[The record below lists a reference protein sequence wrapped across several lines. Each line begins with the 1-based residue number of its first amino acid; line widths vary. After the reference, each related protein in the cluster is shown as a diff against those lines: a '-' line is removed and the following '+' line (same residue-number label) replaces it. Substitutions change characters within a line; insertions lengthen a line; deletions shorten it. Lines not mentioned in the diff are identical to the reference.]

1 MSQLERG
8 EQAHCEQE
16 LGAYLQD
23 CEDLVRQ
30 MQLDLQILRN
40 EKYYQVEQLAF
51 RCVRGRI
58 SEGVNVTEKCHRENS
73 E

>member
-8 EQAHCEQE
+8 EQARCEQE

-23 CEDLVRQ
+23 CEALLRQ
-30 MQLDLQILRN
+30 MQLDLQILRD

-51 RCVRGRI
+51 RFVRGRNG
-58 SEGVNVTEKCHRENS
+58 EGVKEKSDSANS

>member
-8 EQAHCEQE
+8 EQARCEQE

-23 CEDLVRQ
+23 CEALVRQ
-30 MQLDLQILRN
+30 MQLDLQILRD

-51 RCVRGRI
+51 RFVKARNR
-58 SEGVNVTEKCHRENS
+58 EGVNVTEKWA
-73 E
+73 

>member
-8 EQAHCEQE
+8 EQARCEQE

-23 CEDLVRQ
+23 CEALVRQ
-30 MQLDLQILRN
+30 MQLDLQILRD

-51 RCVRGRI
+51 RFVAG
-58 SEGVNVTEKCHRENS
+58 
-73 E
+73 

>member
-8 EQAHCEQE
+8 EQARCEQE

-23 CEDLVRQ
+23 CEALVRQ
-30 MQLDLQILRN
+30 MQLDLQTLRD

-51 RCVRGRI
+51 RCVIGGIRD
-58 SEGVNVTEKCHRENS
+58 GVSVNEKCDREK
-73 E
+73 